1 MADFSQQQL
10 NQLLQMASKKMGT
23 TPEELKHK
31 LETNNVEETLKH
43 INKNDAAKIQQVLSN
58 PTLAK
63 QLLNSP
69 QAQAILKNVMGGK

>member
-1 MADFSQQQL
+1 MANFSEKQL

-23 TPEELKHK
+23 TPEELKRK
-31 LETNNVEETLKH
+31 LSTNNVQDTLKGMSP
-43 INKNDAAKIQQVLSN
+43 NDAAKVQQVLSN

-69 QAQAILKNVMGGK
+69 QAQAILKNMMGEK